1 MLAKDLDVYSVY
13 IIESEE
19 GRWYYGSSEH
29 LLQRVSDHNS
39 NRATYTRFKG
49 PWKLIFRRDF
59 NNKSDALKFE
69 LLLKRLKNKNYIR
82 TSFSEFFLKV

>member
-19 GRWYYGSSEH
+19 DRWYYGSSEDVI
-29 LLQRVSDHNS
+29 QRVSDHTS
-39 NRATYTRFKG
+39 NRANYTRFKG
-49 PWKLIFRRDF
+49 HWKLIFRKDF
-59 NNKSDALKFE
+59 DNKSDALKFE
-69 LLLKRLKNKNYIR
+69 LLLKRLRNKNYIR